1 MDDYFFLTENLEPMN
16 NVSVDKGIK
25 YLVYKKK
32 QRMIDTVRSVMN
44 NELTES
50 ERNIAE
56 DYWCNN
62 LLVEE
67 IAEKYNLSRSG
78 LYRTVDVIKEKMNI
92 YLKYVVFYNNDYP
105 PTKGDFLTFLKN
117 KGEFFEN

>member
-1 MDDYFFLTENLEPMN
+1 MDDYLFLTEDLEFMDKAFIN
-16 NVSVDKGIK
+16 KGIK

-32 QRMIDTVRSVMN
+32 QRMIDTVRSVMD
-44 NELTES
+44 NELTEI

-67 IAEKYNLSRSG
+67 IAKKYKLSRSG
-78 LYRTVDVIKEKMNI
+78 FYRTVDVIKEKMNMH
-92 YLKYVVFYNNDYP
+92 LKYVVFY
-105 PTKGDFLTFLKN
+105 TN
-117 KGEFFEN
+117 KQY